1 MSYDSEVMAIRGS
14 ALMVPGLVLVC
25 LWALREPD
33 QRRGAAALLACL
45 WCLPSLMAIHLAA
58 LHFGW
63 WHYRTQVG
71 ELLGNPVD
79 LWFGWAIL
87 WGPIPVLIM
96 GRVNLSIAVVILL
109 GLDLLLMPLGASV
122 ITLGPSWLLGES
134 AAYLEKACE
143 AARSRAEC
151 GGGAWQQRHQG

>member
-33 QRRGAAALLACL
+33 QRRGTAALLACL

-63 WHYRTQVG
+63 WHNR
-71 ELLGNPVD
+71 
-79 LWFGWAIL
+79 
-87 WGPIPVLIM
+87 
-96 GRVNLSIAVVILL
+96 
-109 GLDLLLMPLGASV
+109 
-122 ITLGPSWLLGES
+122 
-134 AAYLEKACE
+134 KAGSE
-143 AARSRAEC
+143 ATAKI
-151 GGGAWQQRHQG
+151 